1 MALYNFNDF
10 VNESYLKG
18 GRQPLY
24 HGTRNLRKI
33 LETDMLKT
41 SKPAYDKH
49 NNDTISFSRSKFYT
63 DYDNIRFMLDAD
75 LMYEDDYRP
84 EPIDEVGSALVTM
97 RKDNNPKYFGY
108 TKSNIAS
115 KITHHKL
122 NIPPVKPIFD
132 MEQEYEE
139 RLYKNLN
146 NLGKYI
152 IEIIFRDEYN
162 VKEYKRDLD
171 AYLKKYPHIL
181 ITNPKGQVI
190 YEPEKKKSGI
200 KDVVYDTLALEN
212 VNAK

>member
-1 MALYNFNDF
+1 MAIYNFNDF

-24 HGTRNLRKI
+24 HGTKNLGKV

-41 SKPAYDKH
+41 NKPAFDKQ
-49 NNDTISFSRSKFYT
+49 NSDTISFSRSKFYT
-63 DYDNIRFMLDAD
+63 DYDRIRLMLDAD
-75 LMYEDDYRP
+75 LMYEDNYRP
-84 EPIDEVGSALVTM
+84 EPVDEVGMALVKTG
-97 RKDNNPKYFGY
+97 KVNDPTYAGF

-115 KITHHKL
+115 KKTHYKL
-122 NIPPVKPIFD
+122 NIPPVKPLIN

-139 RLYKNLN
+139 RLYKNLD

-152 IEIIFRDEYN
+152 IEIIFRDKDT
-162 VKEYKRDLD
+162 VKEYKKELD

-190 YEPEKKKSGI
+190 YEPEKKELGI
-200 KDVVYDTLALEN
+200 KDVVYDSLALED